1 MSAKGYDGDIPQN
14 YDRGLGSV
22 LFLPYAE
29 EAARRIA
36 ALEPQDVLEVAAGSG
51 VATRALR
58 DRLPSTAKL
67 TATDISADMLTIA
80 RSKIGD
86 GEQVRFEIVDA
97 CALPYLDASF
107 DAIVGQFGYMFFPE
121 KQKAMREA
129 WRALRPNGRYALTVW
144 DAEQYNPWASLCL
157 EVLRGFF
164 PENPPQWMREPVSCG
179 AIDPIKENLLASGF
193 ENISVSVLKRARD
206 IDALAFAHGIV
217 FGSPV
222 FDEIRERGGVEPETV
237 MQAYAGTLTRAV
249 GRSMPMQ
256 AIMFEAQ
263 KPA

>member
-36 ALEPQDVLEVAAGSG
+36 ARAPQDVLEVAAGSG
-51 VATRALR
+51 VATRELR
-58 DRLPSTAKL
+58 DRLPGAAKL
-67 TATDISADMLTIA
+67 TATDISKDMLNIA
-80 RSKIGD
+80 RSKIRD
-86 GEQVRFEIVDA
+86 GEQVIFEIVDA
-97 CALPYLDASF
+97 CALPYSDASF
-107 DAIVGQFGYMFFPE
+107 DAIVGQFGYMFFPD
-121 KQKAMREA
+121 KPKAMREA
-129 WRALRPNGRYALTVW
+129 WRALRPNGRYALAVW
-144 DAEQYNPWASLCL
+144 DAAQYNPWASLCL
-157 EVLRGFF
+157 DVLRGFF
-164 PENPPQWMREPVSCG
+164 PDNPPQWMRDPVSCA
-179 AIDPIKENLLASGF
+179 AIDPIKENLVAGGF

-206 IDALAFAHGIV
+206 MDVLAFARGIV

-222 FDEIRERGGVEPETV
+222 FDEIGERGGDPEIV
-237 MQAYAGTLTRAV
+237 MQAYAEALTRAV

>member
-1 MSAKGYDGDIPQN
+1 
-14 YDRGLGSV
+14 
-22 LFLPYAE
+22 
-29 EAARRIA
+29 
-36 ALEPQDVLEVAAGSG
+36 
-51 VATRALR
+51 
-58 DRLPSTAKL
+58 
-67 TATDISADMLTIA
+67 
-80 RSKIGD
+80 
-86 GEQVRFEIVDA
+86 
-97 CALPYLDASF
+97 
-107 DAIVGQFGYMFFPE
+107 MFFPE
-121 KQKAMREA
+121 NQKAMREA

-157 EVLRGFF
+157 EVLKGFF
-164 PENPPQWMREPVSCG
+164 PENPPQWMREPVACA

-206 IDALAFAHGIV
+206 INALAFAHGIV

-237 MQAYAGTLTRAV
+237 MQAYAEALTRAV

>member
-36 ALEPQDVLEVAAGSG
+36 ALAPQDVLEVAAGSG

-58 DRLPSTAKL
+58 DRIPGAAKL
-67 TATDISADMLTIA
+67 TATDISTDMLNIA
-80 RSKIGD
+80 RSKIGA
-86 GEQVRFEIVDA
+86 GEQATFEIVDA
-97 CALPYLDASF
+97 CALPYSDASF
-107 DAIVGQFGYMFFPE
+107 DAIIGQFGYMFFPD
-121 KQKAMREA
+121 KPKAMREA
-129 WRALRPNGRYALTVW
+129 WRALRPSGCYVFSVW

-157 EVLRGFF
+157 EVLKGFF
-164 PENPPQWMREPVSCG
+164 PDDPPQWMREPVSCA

-206 IDALAFAHGIV
+206 MDVLAFARGIV

-222 FDEIRERGGVEPETV
+222 FDEIGERGGDPETV
-237 MQAYAGTLTRAV
+237 MQAYAEALTRAV